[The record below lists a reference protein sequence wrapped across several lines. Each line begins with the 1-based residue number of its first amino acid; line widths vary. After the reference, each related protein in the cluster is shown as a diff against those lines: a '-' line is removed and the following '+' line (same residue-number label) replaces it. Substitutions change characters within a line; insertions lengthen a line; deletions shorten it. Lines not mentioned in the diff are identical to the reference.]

1 MAETLKLLMLNP
13 FFYPYQG
20 GTEKH
25 LLEVSKRLAERH
37 DVTVLTS
44 QLPDTKRLEKI
55 YGVNVV
61 RTPALILTK
70 LPHPLPPPFPVMPQH
85 GVDLWRLAK
94 RADVV
99 HAHNRFIYGL
109 TEVALIRALDKTLC
123 WTLHNARPM
132 GIGPS
137 TDLFGQA
144 YDESVGR
151 IVMRACDGVIG
162 VSQATLDTTL
172 PEDYDGVKSVV
183 YNGVDEK
190 MFTPGEASGNWR
202 KRLGIPA
209 GKKIV
214 LCVCRLIEQKGL
226 FFLLEAMRE
235 VDAALVL
242 LGRGPL
248 EKEIAAHAAAHGAAN
263 KFFPCTERISDSE
276 LVDLYRTAEVFVLP
290 SLYEPFGMVIVEAMA
305 CGKPVIGTGV
315 GGIPEIIRE
324 DTNGLIVPPR
334 NPRALATAINA
345 VLNNDAKA
353 RRFGLAGR
361 KIVENEFTWMKTA
374 RGYEEFYKRVQL
386 AEAECEAKRGEKREA
401 KRGAKRGTERWA
413 ERGTGNGAKLGVG
426 KAALFGRAWAKAFLS
441 KGGVSVS
448 SALKR
453 RIKRRLSKLR
463 KRVRKNLK
471 RVKKLRKVK
480 KAKNV
485 KKSKTV
491 KN

>member
-1 MAETLKLLMLNP
+1 MSETLKLLMLNP

-37 DVTVLTS
+37 EVTVLTS
-44 QLPDTKRLEKI
+44 QLPDTKRFEKI

-70 LPHPLPPPFPVMPQH
+70 LPHPLPPPFPLMPRH
-85 GVDLWRLAK
+85 GFDLQRLAK

-109 TEVALIRALDKTLC
+109 TEVAMVRALNRTLC
-123 WTLHNARPM
+123 LTLHNARPM

-151 IVMRACDGVIG
+151 IIMRACDGVIG

-190 MFTPGEASGNWR
+190 TFTPGEAGGNWR

-214 LCVCRLIEQKGL
+214 LCVCRLVEQKGIV
-226 FFLLEAMRE
+226 FLLEAMHD

-248 EKEIAAHAAAHGAAN
+248 ETELASYAAAHRVSE
-263 KFFPCTERISDSE
+263 KLFPCTERISDSE
-276 LVDLYRTAEVFVLP
+276 LVDLYRTADVFVLP

-305 CGKPVIGTGV
+305 CGKPVVGTGV

-334 NPRALATAINA
+334 NPRALANAINA
-345 VLNNDAKA
+345 IIENDAKA

-361 KIVENEFTWMKTA
+361 KIVENEFTWQRTA
-374 RGYEEFYKRVQL
+374 HGYEEFYKRVQL
-386 AEAECEAKRGEKREA
+386 AEAERSVSRSDKS
-401 KRGAKRGTERWA
+401 WM
-413 ERGTGNGAKLGVG
+413 KLGINSVVG
-426 KAALFGRAWAKAFLS
+426 NKAGNRMQFKKAWAKAFLS

-453 RIKRRLSKLR
+453 RLKRRFSKIK
-463 KRVRKNLK
+463 KRIRKNLK
-471 RVKKLRKVK
+471 TVKNAKKVK
-480 KAKNV
+480 KSKNV
-485 KKSKTV
+485 KKLK
-491 KN
+491 K

>member
-44 QLPDTKRLEKI
+44 QLPDTKRFEKI

-61 RTPALILTK
+61 RTPALVLTK

-85 GVDLWRLAK
+85 GVDLRRLAK

-109 TEVALIRALDKTLC
+109 TEVAMVRALNRTLC
-123 WTLHNARPM
+123 LTLHNARPM

-151 IVMRACDGVIG
+151 IVMRACNGVIG

-190 MFTPGEASGNWR
+190 TFTPGEAGGNWR
-202 KRLGIPA
+202 KRLGIPE

-214 LCVCRLIEQKGL
+214 LCVCRLVEQKGIV
-226 FFLLEAMRE
+226 FLLEAMHD

-248 EKEIAAHAAAHGAAN
+248 ETELASYAAAHRVSE
-263 KFFPCTERISDSE
+263 KLFPCTERISDSE
-276 LVDLYRTAEVFVLP
+276 LVDLYRTADVFVLP
-290 SLYEPFGMVIVEAMA
+290 SLYEPFGMVIVEAMS

-334 NPRALATAINA
+334 NPRALANAINA
-345 VLNNDAKA
+345 VLLNDAKA

-361 KIVENEFTWMKTA
+361 KIVENEFTWAKTA
-374 RGYEEFYKRVQL
+374 HGYEEFYKRVQL
-386 AEAECEAKRGEKREA
+386 AEAERETEREA
-401 KRGAKRGTERWA
+401 KRGAKLGKGSGIGSGTRF
-413 ERGTGNGAKLGVG
+413 R
-426 KAALFGRAWAKAFLS
+426 RAWAKAFLS

-453 RIKRRLSKLR
+453 RIKRRFSKIK
-463 KRVRKNLK
+463 KRIRKNLK
-471 RVKKLRKVK
+471 KVKNAKKVKKL
-480 KAKNV
+480 
-485 KKSKTV
+485 KTV
-491 KN
+491 KKLKK